1 MLYQGYRPQIFYWEF
16 VNTLKKFILI
26 GLNVFLSRYDAS
38 YKGMTAVITIIIL
51 LRLQMWLKPY
61 KLKVNNEIENASMVA
76 ILFTVFGGLLFIRT
90 NNEVVIL
97 ELLVF
102 FMIIIINLV
111 YFLFWIYL
119 MSKTYEHYNAGKK
132 LATVLKIML
141 LREDNDTIFT
151 TDSSSKLSSK
161 SKSTS
166 KHKRQRLM
174 ERIKGGTI
182 SLLTSLGKN
191 NEKNKRKNP
200 GKVKEKKEV
209 IKKILIKEDKP
220 HKPKLEDYIKK
231 PSEQILRMDMAY
243 GGSHQSEN
251 MSLVEAQ
258 NTEGNDVVI
267 VEQKQNSSSE
277 ESKHRKSYQ
286 IIML

>member
-1 MLYQGYRPQIFYWEF
+1 M
-16 VNTLKKFILI
+16 
-26 GLNVFLSRYDAS
+26 
-38 YKGMTAVITIIIL
+38 
-51 LRLQMWLKPY
+51 
-61 KLKVNNEIENASMVA
+61 
-76 ILFTVFGGLLFIRT
+76 
-90 NNEVVIL
+90 
-97 ELLVF
+97 
-102 FMIIIINLV
+102 
-111 YFLFWIYL
+111 
-119 MSKTYEHYNAGKK
+119 
-132 LATVLKIML
+132 
-141 LREDNDTIFT
+141 
-151 TDSSSKLSSK
+151 
-161 SKSTS
+161 
-166 KHKRQRLM
+166 
-174 ERIKGGTI
+174 
-182 SLLTSLGKN
+182 LTSLGKN

-220 HKPKLEDYIKK
+220 HKPKLEYYIKK

>member
-1 MLYQGYRPQIFYWEF
+1 LLYQGYRPQIFYWEF

-182 SLLTSLGKN
+182 LC
-191 NEKNKRKNP
+191 
-200 GKVKEKKEV
+200 
-209 IKKILIKEDKP
+209 
-220 HKPKLEDYIKK
+220 
-231 PSEQILRMDMAY
+231 
-243 GGSHQSEN
+243 
-251 MSLVEAQ
+251 
-258 NTEGNDVVI
+258 
-267 VEQKQNSSSE
+267 
-277 ESKHRKSYQ
+277 
-286 IIML
+286 